1 MVTDQRS
8 LRSAGAR
15 PRHCSQLTCRP
26 SQQLPTYLHDQPIK
40 GVYAYSVQTRRG
52 GPVGIPGS
60 KGRFFGMLSRQLY
73 LDRSALCWW
82 WSAPWLVQPHIR
94 CLLAYR
100 RKGKGAQPSGSVL
113 ALFGAEAGEIGGGLG
128 YSIFY

>member
-1 MVTDQRS
+1 MHTACKHGEEDLS
-8 LRSAGAR
+8 
-15 PRHCSQLTCRP
+15 
-26 SQQLPTYLHDQPIK
+26 
-40 GVYAYSVQTRRG
+40 VYPEA
-52 GPVGIPGS
+52 
-60 KGRFFGMLSRQLY
+60 KADFLGMLSRQLY

-82 WSAPWLVQPHIR
+82 WSAPWLGQPHIR

-113 ALFGAEAGEIGGGLG
+113 ALFAAEAGEIGGGLG

>member
-40 GVYAYSVQTRRG
+40 GVYAYSMQTRRG

-60 KGRFFGMLSRQLY
+60 KGRFFGNAVSAVVPRPVCLMLVVVVSTLVGT
-73 LDRSALCWW
+73 
-82 WSAPWLVQPHIR
+82 APHSLLVSVPTQ
-94 CLLAYR
+94 
-100 RKGKGAQPSGSVL
+100 GKGGSAQRFSTGTLWSR
-113 ALFGAEAGEIGGGLG
+113 GR
-128 YSIFY
+128 